1 MHALSFILSRSVGAG
16 WIESAILGLA
26 APCRSAGGLPYLGCW
41 CAKWDIGGLTY
52 ALDAAVSRVRLH
64 SITVREAPMKFLITA
79 LDTSGSVKLERESV
93 PAAVKKAAEL
103 ISDGC
108 WDVEIITPD
117 GAAYNPDEFEQ
128 LKERVRA

>member
-1 MHALSFILSRSVGAG
+1 
-16 WIESAILGLA
+16 
-26 APCRSAGGLPYLGCW
+26 
-41 CAKWDIGGLTY
+41 LTY
-52 ALDAAVSRVRLH
+52 ALDAAVSRVRLNGN
-64 SITVREAPMKFLITA
+64 TVREAPMKFLIAA
-79 LDTSGSVKLERESV
+79 LDTSGSVRLERESV